1 MERGDGRVRADIG
14 GAQLQQMA
22 AQPAQRWRACAA
34 AFDTSNF
41 VAVVMA
47 HLTQLPGLALMAD
60 EAGITMLH
68 YAAAKGDHSLI
79 QALLEAGADKSA
91 RNSLGDT
98 PRDDA
103 VTFDQR
109 EVVHLL

>member
-1 MERGDGRVRADIG
+1 MLRSMMRRSMIEVYRLSGTKIHHPISDLD
-14 GAQLQQMA
+14 QLFLC
-22 AQPAQRWRACAA
+22 RFR
-34 AFDTSNF
+34 
-41 VAVVMA
+41 
-47 HLTQLPGLALMAD
+47 HLKIAISSRTQ
-60 EAGITMLH
+60 
-68 YAAAKGDHSLI
+68 KCLI
-79 QALLEAGADKSA
+79 QALLEEGADKSA

>member
-1 MERGDGRVRADIG
+1 MRESALLFV
-14 GAQLQQMA
+14 
-22 AQPAQRWRACAA
+22 P
-34 AFDTSNF
+34 TS
-41 VAVVMA
+41 
-47 HLTQLPGLALMAD
+47 
-60 EAGITMLH
+60 
-68 YAAAKGDHSLI
+68 DHSLI
-79 QALLEAGADKSA
+79 EALLEAGADKSA

>member
-1 MERGDGRVRADIG
+1 MAGSIAMRNAPPPK
-14 GAQLQQMA
+14 QMA